1 MDPLINHPRN
11 PNRRSCLKVLG
22 GQLPEVGTEQLGAL
36 NVVGTV
42 QLLVDGVGTIGRATH
57 GQQEDVLV
65 KGILEGQGDG
75 DRASL
80 ASQVGLDLEDALDS
94 SGGSD

>member
-1 MDPLINHPRN
+1 MIIHPSDPKQ
-11 PNRRSCLKVLG
+11 RSYLKVLG

-36 NVVGTV
+36 DVVGAV
-42 QLLVDGVGTIGRATH
+42 QLLVNRVSAIGRATH

-65 KGILEGQGDG
+65 EGILEGQGDG

-80 ASQVGLDLEDALDS
+80 ASQVGLDLEDALNSS
-94 SGGSD
+94 SGSD